1 MEDDACLDQLL
12 FLLFRSGC
20 LVRHCNEKATLKIV
34 SPFLSFLTRAALF
47 DIYNSHPPCSLFFAF
62 LLSIPLCH
70 SLPKPTGPTC
80 HSFISYQSLHSF
92 STTTTITTS
101 LIFSCQEVFHF
112 IFQNSH
118 HRFFRL
124 LTPLGKKSLSV
135 LQLHHRTFVP
145 LQPMP
150 SLPRLDPTK

>member
-70 SLPKPTGPTC
+70 PLPKPNRS
-80 HSFISYQSLHSF
+80 HLSFLLSYQFPHLYPQPRLVLYFHVKRYFILFSKIATTFSF
-92 STTTTITTS
+92 ACVDTS
-101 LIFSCQEVFHF
+101 L
-112 IFQNSH
+112 
-118 HRFFRL
+118 
-124 LTPLGKKSLSV
+124 KSLSV
-135 LQLHHRTFVP
+135 LLLLLHHHRTFVP